1 MNVCVSVTFTTNVRV
16 YCTYGALRR
25 DDMLRRQQ
33 RYLVN
38 APMSHT
44 HTQAN
49 QADWDQMSQ
58 AGLQFIKQY
67 HSSEGMSTRVRELM
81 SVAYQRV
88 EEREIQAA
96 KSGHLQGKH
105 AEEKRRSKKDQ
116 PSNRSQRRGRTCGAI
131 TGV

>member
-1 MNVCVSVTFTTNVRV
+1 MADFAKWATRV
-16 YCTYGALRR
+16 ADTYGALRR
-25 DDMLRRQQ
+25 DDMLRRLQ
-33 RYLVN
+33 RYSVN
-38 APMSHT
+38 APKSHTHT

-67 HSSEGMSTRVRELM
+67 HSSEGMSTHVRELM

-88 EEREIQAA
+88 EERKIQAA

-105 AEEKRRSKKDQ
+105 AEEKWRSKKDQ
-116 PSNRSQRRGRTCGAI
+116 PSNRSQRRGRIRGAI

>member
-1 MNVCVSVTFTTNVRV
+1 
-16 YCTYGALRR
+16 
-25 DDMLRRQQ
+25 MLRRQQ
-33 RYLVN
+33 RYSVN

-44 HTQAN
+44 HSQAN

-67 HSSEGMSTRVRELM
+67 HSSEGMSTRACELM

-88 EEREIQAA
+88 EEHEIQAA

-105 AEEKRRSKKDQ
+105 AKEKWRSKKDQ
-116 PSNRSQRRGRTCGAI
+116 PSNQSQRRGKIPGAI
-131 TGV
+131 NGV